1 MLMAISTQLNCYATN
16 STIQVITQSDTI
28 VLVMY
33 PLSDGSTEQNLCAQ
47 LNSLSFSATV
57 IFGAVSYTQAQA
69 QTFSINNK
77 LSITFSCNDAC
88 AAALAASS
96 ASYSFYFSQ
105 GNVVVTDTISTF
117 QIEKYNRKNCISN
130 PTISFNPVSQVIEIQ
145 GTANGCEIPLMPT
158 KHVSLILSAY
168 PDIIIYKSISLAGI
182 STLQQL
188 IDILVIDCINDY
200 TDTEQRTCQR
210 LIEQFTSQS
219 NYAELTLNFPG
230 LIPDNSSTST
240 YSRDSPF
247 SIYTEISTMSNFF
260 VNNFDCFTSQ
270 QLIMFADTIRIDI
283 PINASRVHCAQP
295 IQQFIGSYD
304 QSRIVIQI
312 QDNPDFRQSTIV
324 QFTFSNAIFD
334 FNTAFL
340 YFPCEDELEGSE
352 KCASKLAIARKMT
365 SWTSFIERKF
375 YKNDNV
381 VQSFQTLST
390 ARLAKFDYN
399 AIVNISKT
407 KLCVS
412 IGAWITY
419 KSDIQVSLQLIAG
432 FPKFAIQGHSTIL
445 DLKGQISYPLN
456 FNVQPYCMEL
466 DLSADQ
472 IQAYETIKNSQD
484 ISGIFHFMGA
494 QCSAVLIYFA
504 DENKYTN
511 YVGITSGI
519 SAIIAVI
526 WFVFALYREL
536 R

>member
-1 MLMAISTQLNCYATN
+1 M
-16 STIQVITQSDTI
+16 
-28 VLVMY
+28 
-33 PLSDGSTEQNLCAQ
+33 
-47 LNSLSFSATV
+47 
-57 IFGAVSYTQAQA
+57 
-69 QTFSINNK
+69 
-77 LSITFSCNDAC
+77 
-88 AAALAASS
+88 
-96 ASYSFYFSQ
+96 
-105 GNVVVTDTISTF
+105 
-117 QIEKYNRKNCISN
+117 
-130 PTISFNPVSQVIEIQ
+130 
-145 GTANGCEIPLMPT
+145 
-158 KHVSLILSAY
+158 LSAY
-168 PDIIIYKSISLAGI
+168 PDIIIYKSMSLAGI

-188 IDILVIDCINDY
+188 IDNLIIDCINDY

-219 NYAELTLNFPG
+219 NYAELTLHFPG
-230 LIPDNSSTST
+230 LIPDNFTISS

-270 QLIMFADTIRIDI
+270 QLIMFKDTIRIDL
-283 PINASRVHCAQP
+283 PINSTRVHCAQP

-324 QFTFSNAIFD
+324 QFTFTNAIFD
-334 FNTAFL
+334 FNTAFVYL
-340 YFPCEDELEGSE
+340 QCGDELEGSE

-365 SWTSFIERKF
+365 FWTSFIERKF

-432 FPKFAIQGHSTIL
+432 FPKFAIEGHSTIL

-456 FNVQPYCMEL
+456 YDVQPYCMDL
-466 DLSADQ
+466 DMSANQ
-472 IQAYETIKNSQD
+472 LQAYETIKNSND

-494 QCSAVLIYFA
+494 QCSAVQIYFA

-526 WFVFALYREL
+526 WFVLALNREL